1 VSVSTESEGRPPDL
15 GSISGFAWRSVGG
28 SQVLPVAPDGTAE
41 EIHDAL
47 VTELGELG
55 LEEVAP
61 AEADV
66 LISYH
71 VWVETKVRQND
82 PYFDIYAAEEVEV
95 GTLAVDL
102 SDPESGELIW
112 RGSASHEL
120 RVSAVL
126 AGPFDQQLTPTGAER
141 RWRIRESVAKIARE
155 LRGR

>member
-1 VSVSTESEGRPPDL
+1 MTRKLYIKTHGCQMNEYDSSKMAD
-15 GSISGFAWRSVGG
+15 
-28 SQVLPVAPDGTAE
+28 VLVDSHALEVTA
-41 EIHDAL
+41 D
-47 VTELGELG
+47 
-55 LEEVAP
+55 P

-82 PYFDIYAAEEVEV
+82 PYFAVYAAEEVEV

-141 RWRIRESVAKIARE
+141 RWRIRESISKIARE